1 MCTGHFLADVSCEVT
16 GRNLV
21 ASFIVSMW
29 TYTEWYP
36 YDEHSQQWWSEFR
49 FYYQFFF
56 RLLRLSNADGGASP
70 AEVETFGR
78 ATTSRSTKSTSI
90 RARTQP
96 HQAAHRRGGRECGF
110 MESMVRCG
118 RFASSVFSRPPT
130 TETEDPKEQQAAEV
144 RVIGMRLT

>member
-1 MCTGHFLADVSCEVT
+1 MVV
-16 GRNLV
+16 RVLV
-21 ASFIVSMW
+21 LLPILL
-29 TYTEWYP
+29 
-36 YDEHSQQWWSEFR
+36 
-49 FYYQFFF
+49 

-96 HQAAHRRGGRECGF
+96 HQAAHRRGGRECGL

-118 RFASSVFSRPPT
+118 RFASSVFSRAPK
-130 TETEDPKEQQAAEV
+130 TETADPKKQQAAEV
-144 RVIGMRLT
+144 RVIGMRLTWMTFEVPSEKYA